1 MEVVL
6 TIRPLIRALSSANG
20 ATNILGSVPAN
31 WETLCCRGGDGV
43 NFKSSGVAN
52 VADMVGAVDI
62 ESIRGIMCWL
72 QTLLLLVQR

>member
-1 MEVVL
+1 ML
-6 TIRPLIRALSSANG
+6 LRRA
-20 ATNILGSVPAN
+20 T
-31 WETLCCRGGDGV
+31 GDGV

-62 ESIRGIMCWL
+62 ESIREIMCWL